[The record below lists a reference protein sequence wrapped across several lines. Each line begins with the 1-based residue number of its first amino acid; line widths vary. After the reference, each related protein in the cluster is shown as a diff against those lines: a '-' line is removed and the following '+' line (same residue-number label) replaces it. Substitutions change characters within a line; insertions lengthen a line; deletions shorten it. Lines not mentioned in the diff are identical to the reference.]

1 MAAFEWVNFADPNV
15 FRRIFQ
21 NITYIYFKFQITL
34 DSNFYNDCGLDSLD
48 FVEITMALETE
59 FGFEIPDY
67 HAEYLDTPRKFI
79 QYVCDHEDIYE

>member
-1 MAAFEWVNFADPNV
+1 MSGSIFVEPNV
-15 FRRIFQ
+15 YRQFFKILRT
-21 NITYIYFKFQITL
+21 NIYFKFQITL

>member
-1 MAAFEWVNFADPNV
+1 MIGSIFVEPNV
-15 FRRIFQ
+15 YRQFFKILRT
-21 NITYIYFKFQITL
+21 NIYFKFQITL